1 MIREVETFDTE
12 AEAQAEGTR
21 ASGLLYGYGY
31 RFTVYQ
37 QGDSWTLDSTR
48 YKSCD

>member
-1 MIREVETFDTE
+1 MIREIESFATE
-12 AEAQAEGTR
+12 AEAQAEGER
-21 ASGLLYGYGY
+21 LRGLLYGYSY

-48 YKSCD
+48 YSSCD